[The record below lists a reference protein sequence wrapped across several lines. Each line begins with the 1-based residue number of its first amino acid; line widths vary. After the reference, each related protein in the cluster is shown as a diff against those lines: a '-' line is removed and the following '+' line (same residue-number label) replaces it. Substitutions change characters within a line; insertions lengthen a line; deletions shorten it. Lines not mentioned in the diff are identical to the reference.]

1 MERYKAKWKNLHGRI
16 KENINVYQAGKPA
29 VVCNKCHKTVNIK
42 PRYKTVGSIEYNY
55 FTCKKCDETYV
66 ISATDEALR
75 QSIERYRH
83 LKQKGQITEK
93 EQQELTVLLQI
104 NLERSGE
111 LKEKYP
117 FNCGKS

>member
-1 MERYKAKWKNLHGRI
+1 MNKRNKG
-16 KENINVYQAGKPA
+16 NI
-29 VVCNKCHKTVNIK
+29 VCNKCHKTVNIK